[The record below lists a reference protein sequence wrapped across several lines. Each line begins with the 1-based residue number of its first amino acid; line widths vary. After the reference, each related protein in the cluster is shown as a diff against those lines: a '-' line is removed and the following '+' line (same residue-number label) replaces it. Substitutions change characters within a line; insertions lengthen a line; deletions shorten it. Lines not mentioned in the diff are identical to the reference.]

1 MPACRDRRCFG
12 IVGTSVSYDIK
23 KGGGVKELLN
33 ISQKKE
39 LVERLHK
46 MLSEAEVSILVNYK
60 GIDVESI
67 TKLRAELRKENVSME
82 VVKNTILTRASEG
95 TNSSV
100 LKDYYSGPNA
110 IVTSVADPVA
120 PAKILVNF
128 AKDNEKL
135 EIRVGALNGKLLD
148 AEAIKQLSKMPSR
161 DELLGQLICTINQVP
176 TSFVRVLNEVPRS
189 FVSVL
194 SAIKDQKEA
203 A

>member
-1 MPACRDRRCFG
+1 M
-12 IVGTSVSYDIK
+12 
-23 KGGGVKELLN
+23 LN

-39 LVERLHK
+39 LVKRLHK
-46 MLSEAEVSILVNYK
+46 QLSDAEISILVDYK
-60 GIDVESI
+60 GVDVESM
-67 TKLRAELRKENVSME
+67 TELRAQLRKENVSME
-82 VVKNTILTRASEG
+82 VVKNTILNRSSEK
-95 TNSSV
+95 TDSAL

-110 IVTSVADPVA
+110 IVTSVDDPVA

-128 AKDNEKL
+128 AKDHEKL
-135 EIRVGALNGKLLD
+135 EIKAGILDGVLLD
-148 AEAIKQLSKMPSR
+148 VAAIKQLSKMPSK
-161 DELLGQLICTINQVP
+161 DELLGQFVCTINQVP

>member
-1 MPACRDRRCFG
+1 M
-12 IVGTSVSYDIK
+12 
-23 KGGGVKELLN
+23 LN

-46 MLSEAEVSILVNYK
+46 QLADAEISILVDYK
-60 GIDVESI
+60 GIDVENI
-67 TKLRAELRKENVSME
+67 NQLRADLRKADVSME
-82 VVKNTILTRASEG
+82 VVKNTILRRASEE
-95 TNSSV
+95 TDSAL

-110 IVTSVADPVA
+110 IVTSADDPVA
-120 PAKILVNF
+120 PAKILVSF
-128 AKDNEKL
+128 AKDNDKL
-135 EIRVGALNGKLLD
+135 EIKAGALNGALLD
-148 AEAIKQLSKMPSR
+148 AVAIKQLSKMPSK
-161 DELLGQLICTINQVP
+161 DELLGQFVCTINQVP

>member
-1 MPACRDRRCFG
+1 
-12 IVGTSVSYDIK
+12 
-23 KGGGVKELLN
+23 LLN

-46 MLSEAEVSILVNYK
+46 QLSGTEISILVDYK
-60 GIDVESI
+60 GIDVESM
-67 TKLRAELRKENVSME
+67 TQLRADLRKENVSME
-82 VVKNTILTRASEG
+82 VVKNTILRRASED
-95 TNSSV
+95 TDSALLN
-100 LKDYYSGPNA
+100 DYFSGPNA
-110 IVTSVADPVA
+110 IITSEDDPVA
-120 PAKILVNF
+120 PAKILINF

-135 EIRVGALNGKLLD
+135 EIKAGTLNGSLLD
-148 AEAIKQLSKMPSR
+148 AKGIKQLSKMLSK
-161 DELLGQLICTINQVP
+161 DELLGQFVCTINQVP

>member
-1 MPACRDRRCFG
+1 M
-12 IVGTSVSYDIK
+12 
-23 KGGGVKELLN
+23 LN

-39 LVERLHK
+39 LVKRLQK
-46 MLSEAEVSILVNYK
+46 QLSDAEISILVDYK
-60 GIDVESI
+60 GIDVESM
-67 TKLRAELRKENVSME
+67 TELRAQLRKENVSME
-82 VVKNTILTRASEG
+82 VVKNTILNRASEKTG
-95 TNSSV
+95 SAL

-110 IVTSVADPVA
+110 IVTSVDDPVA

-135 EIRVGALNGKLLD
+135 EIKAGTLDGVLLD
-148 AEAIKQLSKMPSR
+148 VAAIKQLSKMPSK
-161 DELLGQLICTINQVP
+161 DELLGKFVCTINQVP

>member
-1 MPACRDRRCFG
+1 M
-12 IVGTSVSYDIK
+12 
-23 KGGGVKELLN
+23 LN

-46 MLSEAEVSILVNYK
+46 QLADAEISILVNYK
-60 GIDVESI
+60 GLDVESI
-67 TKLRAELRKENVSME
+67 NQLRADLRKADVSME
-82 VVKNTILTRASEG
+82 VVKNTILRRASEE
-95 TNSSV
+95 TDSAL

-110 IVTSVADPVA
+110 IVTSADDPVA
-120 PAKILVNF
+120 PAKILVSF
-128 AKDNEKL
+128 AKDNDKL
-135 EIRVGALNGKLLD
+135 EIKAGTLNGALLD
-148 AEAIKQLSKMPSR
+148 AAAIKQLSKMPSK
-161 DELLGQLICTINQVP
+161 DELLGKFVCTINQVP